1 MSTDFAVRYPGYYPH
16 IKHPLKW
23 ILTYSNS
30 RKNSQDLSAL
40 GVLLNRV
47 DPIKKMSTP
56 ITRTNF
62 KQQLQRQQLEQ
73 QDQLFQTQKPSQP
86 DFSQSQSIAVPRTSS
101 PTTVPPDVPS
111 SVLQVWF
118 ILIATFFPI
127 CGLSC
132 SSACLCEKHNCRLYF
147 RKIWLRKLVDGSCL
161 DSWPQKYIQCGGK
174 CSHTYFSISWSL
186 YLICLP

>member
-132 SSACLCEKHNCRLYF
+132 SSACLCEKHNCKLYF
-147 RKIWLRKLVDGSCL
+147 KTA
-161 DSWPQKYIQCGGK
+161 KYG
-174 CSHTYFSISWSL
+174 
-186 YLICLP
+186 

>member
-1 MSTDFAVRYPGYYPH
+1 MEFPCEFIAITTLPSSRNLHIIIPFCTESYFTVYLSSLKWIMSTDFAVRYPGYYPH

-30 RKNSQDLSAL
+30 CKNSQDLSAL

-73 QDQLFQTQKPSQP
+73 QDQLFLTQKPSQP
-86 DFSQSQSIAVPRTSS
+86 DFSQSQSIAVPRVSS

-111 SVLQVWF
+111 SVLQV
-118 ILIATFFPI
+118 
-127 CGLSC
+127 
-132 SSACLCEKHNCRLYF
+132 
-147 RKIWLRKLVDGSCL
+147 
-161 DSWPQKYIQCGGK
+161 
-174 CSHTYFSISWSL
+174 
-186 YLICLP
+186 

>member
-1 MSTDFAVRYPGYYPH
+1 MPTDFAVRYPGYYPH

-30 RKNSQDLSAL
+30 RKNSQDSTL
-40 GVLLNRV
+40 GLLLDRV

-73 QDQLFQTQKPSQP
+73 QDQLYHQVQKQNQS

-101 PTTVPPDVPS
+101 PTAVPPDVPS
-111 SVLQVWF
+111 SVLQV
-118 ILIATFFPI
+118 
-127 CGLSC
+127 
-132 SSACLCEKHNCRLYF
+132 
-147 RKIWLRKLVDGSCL
+147 
-161 DSWPQKYIQCGGK
+161 
-174 CSHTYFSISWSL
+174 
-186 YLICLP
+186 